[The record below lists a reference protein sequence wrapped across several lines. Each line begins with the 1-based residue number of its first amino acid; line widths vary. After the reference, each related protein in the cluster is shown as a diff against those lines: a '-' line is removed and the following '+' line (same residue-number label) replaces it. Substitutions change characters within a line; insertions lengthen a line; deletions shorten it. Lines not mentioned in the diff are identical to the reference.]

1 MAVPSS
7 VHSPNGRKLIPVLLF
22 ALEHP
27 PTVEIQLL
35 PREWMRCAL
44 RLGPSCVV
52 SRFFDILMTDLVDDE
67 DQIDIKAEGGP
78 VLIGTELPFRLTP
91 NLQDFITPI
100 GIEGLLTA
108 SMLALGRG
116 LTEPEVPSLFPYTF
130 THAIG

>member
-1 MAVPSS
+1 MV
-7 VHSPNGRKLIPVLLF
+7 GG
-22 ALEHP
+22 
-27 PTVEIQLL
+27 T
-35 PREWMRCAL
+35 
-44 RLGPSCVV
+44 
-52 SRFFDILMTDLVDDE
+52 

-116 LTEPEVPSLFPYTF
+116 LTEPEVPFPISF
-130 THAIG
+130 QVLSCD

>member
-1 MAVPSS
+1 
-7 VHSPNGRKLIPVLLF
+7 
-22 ALEHP
+22 
-27 PTVEIQLL
+27 
-35 PREWMRCAL
+35 
-44 RLGPSCVV
+44 
-52 SRFFDILMTDLVDDE
+52 LVDDA

-116 LTEPEVPSLFPYTF
+116 LTEPEVHFLFPHQTSPV
-130 THAIG
+130 IG

>member
-1 MAVPSS
+1 MC
-7 VHSPNGRKLIPVLLF
+7 
-22 ALEHP
+22 
-27 PTVEIQLL
+27 
-35 PREWMRCAL
+35 CAL
-44 RLGPSCVV
+44 RLSPPCVV
-52 SRFFDILMTDLVDDE
+52 PPFFDLVLTWLADGK

-116 LTEPEVPSLFPYTF
+116 LTEPEVSFFLSFPY
-130 THAIG
+130 